1 MSNLGKL
8 VVIGAVGV
16 IAYYKFYK
24 QEDIPFTNEIT
35 NSARSVMQETN
46 KDFVEHKVSNE
57 KEIMDRNATVLQDD
71 PSMRAITKNQG
82 K

>member
-1 MSNLGKL
+1 MSNVGKLVVLGVVGVVGYYTFIKKEPIPVVNKASNLGK
-8 VVIGAVGV
+8 
-16 IAYYKFYK
+16 
-24 QEDIPFTNEIT
+24 
-35 NSARSVMQETN
+35 SVMQEAN
-46 KDFVEHKVSNE
+46 KDFVQHKVGDE

>member
-24 QEDIPFTNEIT
+24 QEDIPLTNEIT
-35 NSARSVMQETN
+35 NSARGVMQEAN

>member
-24 QEDIPFTNEIT
+24 QEDIPLTNEIT
-35 NSARSVMQETN
+35 NSARGVMQEAN
-46 KDFVEHKVSNE
+46 KDFVEHKVSSE

>member
-1 MSNLGKL
+1 MSNVGKL
-8 VVIGAVGV
+8 VVLCVVGV
-16 IAYYKFYK
+16 VGYYTFIKK
-24 QEDIPFTNEIT
+24 EPIPVANEAF
-35 NSARSVMQETN
+35 NLGKSVMQEAN
-46 KDFVEHKVSNE
+46 KDFVQHKVGDE

>member
-1 MSNLGKL
+1 M
-8 VVIGAVGV
+8 

-24 QEDIPFTNEIT
+24 QEDIPLTNEIT
-35 NSARSVMQETN
+35 NSARGVMQEAN

>member
-8 VVIGAVGV
+8 VVLVVVGV
-16 IAYYKFYK
+16 VGYYTFIKKEPIPVVNEAYNLGK
-24 QEDIPFTNEIT
+24 
-35 NSARSVMQETN
+35 SVMQEAN
-46 KDFVEHKVSNE
+46 KDFVQHKVGDE

>member
-1 MSNLGKL
+1 MSNVGKLVVLGAVGVVGYYTFIKKEPIPVVNEASNLGK
-8 VVIGAVGV
+8 
-16 IAYYKFYK
+16 
-24 QEDIPFTNEIT
+24 
-35 NSARSVMQETN
+35 SVMQEAN
-46 KDFVEHKVSNE
+46 KDFVQHKVGDE

>member
-24 QEDIPFTNEIT
+24 QEDIPLTNEIT
-35 NSARSVMQETN
+35 NSARGVMQEAN

-71 PSMRAITKNQG
+71 PSMRAITNKQG